1 MEIKKLPP
9 ESLRW
14 ICNPREFE
22 FNTTEEVQP
31 LEGTIG
37 QERALRAI
45 DFGLGL
51 ESQGF
56 NIYILGE
63 SGTGKTTTINKIL
76 EMRAMKEKI
85 PDDWCYVY
93 NFDDPDRPKTMSLT
107 PGMGIILQ
115 KDMDE
120 LINIL
125 KVEIPKIFESKEYEK
140 HRNQI
145 LEEYQEKSKEL
156 LSKIEVEA
164 TKKGFTLRK
173 TATGIILAPIKNGGE
188 TLSQDEF
195 GALEEDKRRRLE
207 ELSKGLQEKLN
218 DALRLAREGEK
229 ELKEKISK
237 LERDAALTAIGQLI
251 TELESKYRLYPEILK
266 YLEYVKE
273 DILLNLEDFKASEEA
288 IPSLPFLKMPKSE
301 PSFNRYKINVLVNNG
316 GAQGAPVV
324 IETNPTYLNLFGRIE
339 HKIQYG
345 IAITD
350 FTMIKAGSVH
360 RANGGY
366 LIVNAL
372 DLLRN
377 IFVWDALKRMIKN
390 REIKIED
397 IWEQYRLI
405 STVTLKPDPIP
416 LNIKVVLLGS
426 PYLYYLLY
434 NLDEDYKKLFKVK
447 ADFDNRMMKTKE
459 NLLKYASFIS
469 ARCREENLRHFDRT
483 GVAKVVEYGV
493 RLAEDQ
499 KRLSA
504 RFFNIADIVRE
515 ANYWAS
521 QDGNSYITSRHVE
534 KALEEKIYRSNKIE
548 ERIQEL
554 IDEGTIMVDV
564 DGAVVGQVNGIAVID
579 LGDYGFGKP
588 SRITAKTYTGK
599 AGVVN
604 IERETK
610 MSGRIHDKAHMIL
623 TSYLG
628 GKFSQ
633 ELPLTLSAS
642 ICFEQLYEEVEGDSA
657 TCTELYALLSSL
669 SGLPIKQGIAVTGSM
684 NQRGEVQPVGG
695 INEKIEG
702 FFEVCK
708 LERLIGEQGVI
719 IPERNVKNLML
730 KEAVVEAVRDG
741 KFHIY
746 PIEDIDEG
754 IEILTGVNA
763 GKKREDGT
771 YPEGTVNY
779 LVDKRLR
786 DIARTLKE
794 FDKGKKEGEGSS

>member
-76 EMRAMKEKI
+76 EMRAMKEKV

-115 KDMDE
+115 KDMDG

-125 KVEIPKIFESKEYEK
+125 KAEIPKIFESKEYEK

-195 GALEEDKRRRLE
+195 GALEEDRRRRLE
-207 ELSKGLQEKLN
+207 ELSKELQEKLN

-237 LERDAALTAIGQLI
+237 LERDAALTVVDQLI

-266 YLEYVKE
+266 YFEDVKE
-273 DILLNLEDFKASEEA
+273 DILVNLEDFKAPEEA
-288 IPSLPFLKMPKSE
+288 IPSLPFLKMPKAE
-301 PSFNRYKINVLVNNG
+301 PSFNRYKINVLVNNS

-366 LIVNAL
+366 LVVNAL

-405 STVTLKPDPIP
+405 STVTLKPEPIP

-447 ADFDNRMMKTKE
+447 ADFDNRMMRTKE

-483 GVAKVVEYGV
+483 GVAKVIEYGV

-504 RFFNIADIVRE
+504 KFFNIADIVRE

-521 QDGNSYITSRHVE
+521 QDGNSYITARHVE

-579 LGDYGFGKP
+579 LGDYSFGKP

-623 TSYLG
+623 TGYLG

-708 LERLIGEQGVI
+708 LGGLTGEQGVI

-741 KFHIY
+741 KFYIY
-746 PIEDIDEG
+746 PIGDIDEG
-754 IEILTGVNA
+754 IEILTGVDA
-763 GKKREDGT
+763 GKKREDGI

-786 DIARTLKE
+786 DIAMTLKE
-794 FDKGKKEGEGSS
+794 FDKGKKEGEGSP

>member
-76 EMRAMKEKI
+76 EMRAMKEKV

-93 NFDDPDRPKTMSLT
+93 NFDDPDRPTTMTLT
-107 PGMGIILQ
+107 SGMGIILQ

-125 KVEIPKIFESKEYEK
+125 TVEIPKIFESKEYEK

-195 GALEEDKRRRLE
+195 GDLEEDKRRRLE

-237 LERDAALTAIGQLI
+237 LERDAALTVIGQLI

-266 YLEYVKE
+266 YLEDVKE
-273 DILLNLEDFKASEEA
+273 DILVNMEDFKAPEEA
-288 IPSLPFLKMPKSE
+288 IPSLPFLKMPKAE

-405 STVTLKPDPIP
+405 STVTLKPEPIP

-447 ADFDNRMMKTKE
+447 ADFDNRMMRTKE

-483 GVAKVVEYGV
+483 GVAKVIEYGV

-521 QDGNSYITSRHVE
+521 QDGNTYITARHVE
-534 KALEEKIYRSNKIE
+534 KAIEEKIYRSNKIE

-708 LERLIGEQGVI
+708 LEGLIGEQGVI

-730 KEAVVEAVRDG
+730 KEAVLEAVKDG

-754 IEILTGVNA
+754 IEILTGVDA

-771 YPEGTVNY
+771 YSEGTVNY

>member
-63 SGTGKTTTINKIL
+63 SGTGKTTTINKKL
-76 EMRAMKEKI
+76 EMRAMKEKV

-115 KDMDE
+115 KDMDG

-125 KVEIPKIFESKEYEK
+125 KAEIPKIFESKEYEK

-195 GALEEDKRRRLE
+195 GALEEDRRRRLE
-207 ELSKGLQEKLN
+207 ELSKELQEKLN

-237 LERDAALTAIGQLI
+237 LERDAALTVVDQLI

-266 YLEYVKE
+266 YFEDVKE
-273 DILLNLEDFKASEEA
+273 DILVNLEDFKAPEEA
-288 IPSLPFLKMPKSE
+288 IPSLPFLKMPKAE
-301 PSFNRYKINVLVNNG
+301 PSFNRYKINVLVNNS

-366 LIVNAL
+366 LVVNAL

-405 STVTLKPDPIP
+405 STVTLKPEPIP

-447 ADFDNRMMKTKE
+447 ADFDNRMMRTKE

-483 GVAKVVEYGV
+483 GVAKVIEYGV

-504 RFFNIADIVRE
+504 KFFNIADIVRE

-521 QDGNSYITSRHVE
+521 QDGNSYITARHVE

-579 LGDYGFGKP
+579 LGDYSFGKP

-623 TSYLG
+623 TGYLG

-708 LERLIGEQGVI
+708 LGGLTGEQGVI

-741 KFHIY
+741 KFYIY
-746 PIEDIDEG
+746 PIGDIDEG
-754 IEILTGVNA
+754 IEILTGVDA
-763 GKKREDGT
+763 GKKREDGI

-786 DIARTLKE
+786 DIAMTLKE
-794 FDKGKKEGEGSS
+794 FDKGKKEGEGSP

>member
-1 MEIKKLPP
+1 MEIKKLQP

-76 EMRAMKEKI
+76 EMRAMKEKV

-195 GALEEDKRRRLE
+195 GALEEDRKRRLE
-207 ELSKGLQEKLN
+207 ELSKELQEKLN

-237 LERDAALTAIGQLI
+237 LERDAALTVIGQLI

-266 YLEYVKE
+266 YFEDVKE
-273 DILLNLEDFKASEEA
+273 DILVNLEDFKAPEEA
-288 IPSLPFLKMPKSE
+288 IPSLPFLKMPKAE
-301 PSFNRYKINVLVNNG
+301 PSFNRYKINVLVNNS

-405 STVTLKPDPIP
+405 STVTLKPEPIP

-447 ADFDNRMMKTKE
+447 ADFDNRMMRTKE
-459 NLLKYASFIS
+459 NLLKYTSFIS

-483 GVAKVVEYGV
+483 GVAKVIEYGV

-521 QDGNSYITSRHVE
+521 QDGNSYITARHVE
-534 KALEEKIYRSNKIE
+534 KALEEKIYRCNKIE

-623 TSYLG
+623 TGYLG

-708 LERLIGEQGVI
+708 LGGLAGEQGVI

-771 YPEGTVNY
+771 YSEGTVNY

-786 DIARTLKE
+786 DIAKTLKE

>member
-76 EMRAMKEKI
+76 EMRAMKEKV

-125 KVEIPKIFESKEYEK
+125 KAEIPKIFESKEYEK

-195 GALEEDKRRRLE
+195 GALEEDRRRRLE
-207 ELSKGLQEKLN
+207 ELSKELQEKLN

-237 LERDAALTAIGQLI
+237 LERDAALTVVDQLI

-266 YLEYVKE
+266 YFEDVKE
-273 DILLNLEDFKASEEA
+273 DILVNLEDFKAPEEA

-301 PSFNRYKINVLVNNG
+301 PSFNRYKINVLVNNS

-366 LIVNAL
+366 LVVNAL

-405 STVTLKPDPIP
+405 STVTLKPEPIP

-447 ADFDNRMMKTKE
+447 ADFDNRMMRTKE

-483 GVAKVVEYGV
+483 GVAKVIEYGV

-504 RFFNIADIVRE
+504 KFFNIADIVRE

-521 QDGNSYITSRHVE
+521 QDGNSYITARHVE
-534 KALEEKIYRSNKIE
+534 KALEEKIYRCNKIE

-579 LGDYGFGKP
+579 LGDYSFGKP

-623 TSYLG
+623 TGYLG

-708 LERLIGEQGVI
+708 LGGLTGEQGVI

-741 KFHIY
+741 KFYIY
-746 PIEDIDEG
+746 PIGDIDEG
-754 IEILTGVNA
+754 IEILTGVDA
-763 GKKREDGT
+763 GKKREDGI

-786 DIARTLKE
+786 DIAMTLKE
-794 FDKGKKEGEGSS
+794 FDKGKKEGEGFP

>member
-76 EMRAMKEKI
+76 EMRAMKEKV

-125 KVEIPKIFESKEYEK
+125 KAEIPKIFESKEYEK

-195 GALEEDKRRRLE
+195 GALEEDRRRRLE
-207 ELSKGLQEKLN
+207 ELSKELQEKLN

-237 LERDAALTAIGQLI
+237 LERDAALTVVDQLI

-266 YLEYVKE
+266 YFEDVKE
-273 DILLNLEDFKASEEA
+273 DILVNLEDFKAPEEA
-288 IPSLPFLKMPKSE
+288 IPSLPFLKMPKAE
-301 PSFNRYKINVLVNNG
+301 PSFNRYKINVLVNNS

-350 FTMIKAGSVH
+350 LTMIKAGSVH

-366 LIVNAL
+366 LVVNAL

-405 STVTLKPDPIP
+405 STVTLKPEPIP

-447 ADFDNRMMKTKE
+447 ADFDNRMMRTKE

-483 GVAKVVEYGV
+483 GVAKVIEYGV

-504 RFFNIADIVRE
+504 KFFNIADIVRE

-521 QDGNSYITSRHVE
+521 QDGNSYITARHVE

-579 LGDYGFGKP
+579 LGDYSFGKP

-623 TSYLG
+623 TGYLG

-708 LERLIGEQGVI
+708 LGGLTGEQGVI

-741 KFHIY
+741 KFYIY
-746 PIEDIDEG
+746 PIGDIDEG
-754 IEILTGVNA
+754 IEILTGVDA
-763 GKKREDGT
+763 GKKREDGI

-786 DIARTLKE
+786 DIAMTLKE
-794 FDKGKKEGEGSS
+794 FDKGKKEGEGFP

>member
-76 EMRAMKEKI
+76 EMRAMKEKV

-125 KVEIPKIFESKEYEK
+125 KAEIPKIFESKEYEK

-195 GALEEDKRRRLE
+195 GALEEDRRRRLE
-207 ELSKGLQEKLN
+207 ELSKELQEKLN

-237 LERDAALTAIGQLI
+237 LERDAALTVVDQLI

-266 YLEYVKE
+266 YFEDVKE
-273 DILLNLEDFKASEEA
+273 DILVNLEDFKAPEEA

-301 PSFNRYKINVLVNNG
+301 PSFNRYKINVLVNNS

-366 LIVNAL
+366 LVVNAL

-405 STVTLKPDPIP
+405 STVTLKPEPIP

-447 ADFDNRMMKTKE
+447 ADFDNRMMRTKE

-483 GVAKVVEYGV
+483 GVAKVIEYGV

-504 RFFNIADIVRE
+504 KFFNIADIVRE

-521 QDGNSYITSRHVE
+521 QDGNSYITARHVE
-534 KALEEKIYRSNKIE
+534 KALEEKIYRCNKIE

-623 TSYLG
+623 TGYLG

-708 LERLIGEQGVI
+708 LGGLTGEQGVI

-741 KFHIY
+741 KFYIY
-746 PIEDIDEG
+746 PIGDIDEG
-754 IEILTGVNA
+754 IEILTGVDA
-763 GKKREDGT
+763 GKKREDGI

-786 DIARTLKE
+786 DIAMTLKE
-794 FDKGKKEGEGSS
+794 FDKGKKEGEGFP

>member
-76 EMRAMKEKI
+76 EMRAMKEKV

-125 KVEIPKIFESKEYEK
+125 KAEIPKIFESKEYEK

-195 GALEEDKRRRLE
+195 GALEEDRRRRLE
-207 ELSKGLQEKLN
+207 ELSKELQEKLN

-237 LERDAALTAIGQLI
+237 LERDAALTVVDQLI

-266 YLEYVKE
+266 YFEDVKE
-273 DILLNLEDFKASEEA
+273 DILVNLEDFKAPEEA

-366 LIVNAL
+366 LVVNAM

-405 STVTLKPDPIP
+405 STVTLKPEPIP

-447 ADFDNRMMKTKE
+447 ADFDNRMMRTKE

-483 GVAKVVEYGV
+483 GVAKVIEYGV

-504 RFFNIADIVRE
+504 KFFNIADIVRE

-521 QDGNSYITSRHVE
+521 QDGNSYITARHVE
-534 KALEEKIYRSNKIE
+534 KALEEKIYRCNKIE

-579 LGDYGFGKP
+579 LGDYSFGKP

-623 TSYLG
+623 TGYLG

-708 LERLIGEQGVI
+708 LGGLTGEQGVI

-741 KFHIY
+741 KFYIY
-746 PIEDIDEG
+746 PIGDIDEG
-754 IEILTGVNA
+754 IEILTGVDS
-763 GKKREDGT
+763 GKKREDGI

-786 DIARTLKE
+786 DIAMTLKE
-794 FDKGKKEGEGSS
+794 FDKGKKEGEGSP

>member
-76 EMRAMKEKI
+76 EMRAMKEKV

-115 KDMDE
+115 KDMDG

-125 KVEIPKIFESKEYEK
+125 KAEIPKIFESKEYEK

-195 GALEEDKRRRLE
+195 GALEEDRRRRLE
-207 ELSKGLQEKLN
+207 ELSKELQEKLN

-237 LERDAALTAIGQLI
+237 LERDAALTVVDQLI
-251 TELESKYRLYPEILK
+251 TELESKYGLYPEILK
-266 YLEYVKE
+266 YFEDVKE
-273 DILLNLEDFKASEEA
+273 DILVNLEDFKAPEEA
-288 IPSLPFLKMPKSE
+288 IPSLPFLKMPKAE
-301 PSFNRYKINVLVNNG
+301 PSFNRYKINVLVNNS

-345 IAITD
+345 MAITD

-366 LIVNAL
+366 LVVNAL

-405 STVTLKPDPIP
+405 STVTLKPEPIP

-447 ADFDNRMMKTKE
+447 ADFDNRMMRTKE

-483 GVAKVVEYGV
+483 GVAKVIEYGV

-504 RFFNIADIVRE
+504 KFFNIADIVRE

-521 QDGNSYITSRHVE
+521 QDGNSYITARHVE

-579 LGDYGFGKP
+579 LGDYSFGKP

-623 TSYLG
+623 TGYLG

-708 LERLIGEQGVI
+708 LGGLTGEQGVI

-741 KFHIY
+741 KFYIY
-746 PIEDIDEG
+746 PIGDIDEG
-754 IEILTGVNA
+754 IEILTGVDA
-763 GKKREDGT
+763 GKKREDGI

-786 DIARTLKE
+786 DIAMTLKE
-794 FDKGKKEGEGSS
+794 FDKGKKEGEGSP

>member
-76 EMRAMKEKI
+76 EMRAMKEKV

-115 KDMDE
+115 KDMDG

-125 KVEIPKIFESKEYEK
+125 KAKIPKIFESKEYEK

-195 GALEEDKRRRLE
+195 GALEEDRRRRLE
-207 ELSKGLQEKLN
+207 ELSKELQEKLN

-237 LERDAALTAIGQLI
+237 LERDAALTVVDQLI

-266 YLEYVKE
+266 YFEDVKE
-273 DILLNLEDFKASEEA
+273 DILVNLEDFKAPEEA

-301 PSFNRYKINVLVNNG
+301 PSFNRYKINVLVNNS

-366 LIVNAL
+366 LVVNAL

-405 STVTLKPDPIP
+405 STVTLKPEPIP

-447 ADFDNRMMKTKE
+447 ADFDNRMMRTKE

-483 GVAKVVEYGV
+483 GVAKVIEYGV

-504 RFFNIADIVRE
+504 KFFNIADIVRE

-521 QDGNSYITSRHVE
+521 QDGNSYITARHVE
-534 KALEEKIYRSNKIE
+534 KALEEKIYRCNKIE

-623 TSYLG
+623 TGYLG

-708 LERLIGEQGVI
+708 LGGLTGEQGVI

-741 KFHIY
+741 KFYIY
-746 PIEDIDEG
+746 PIGDIDEG
-754 IEILTGVNA
+754 IEILTGVDA
-763 GKKREDGT
+763 GKKREDGI

-786 DIARTLKE
+786 DIAMTLKE
-794 FDKGKKEGEGSS
+794 FDKGKKEGEGFP

>member
-76 EMRAMKEKI
+76 EMRAMKEKV

-115 KDMDE
+115 KDMDG

-125 KVEIPKIFESKEYEK
+125 KAEIPKIFESKEYEK

-195 GALEEDKRRRLE
+195 GALEEDRRRRLE
-207 ELSKGLQEKLN
+207 ELSKELQEKLN

-237 LERDAALTAIGQLI
+237 LERDAALTVVDQLI
-251 TELESKYRLYPEILK
+251 TELESKYGLYPEILK
-266 YLEYVKE
+266 YFEDVKE
-273 DILLNLEDFKASEEA
+273 DILVNLEDFKAPEEA
-288 IPSLPFLKMPKSE
+288 IPSLPFLKMPKAE
-301 PSFNRYKINVLVNNG
+301 PSFNRYKINVLVNNS

-366 LIVNAL
+366 LVVNAL

-405 STVTLKPDPIP
+405 STVTLKPEPIP

-447 ADFDNRMMKTKE
+447 ADFDNRMMRTKE

-483 GVAKVVEYGV
+483 GVAKVIEYGV

-504 RFFNIADIVRE
+504 KFFNIADIVRE

-521 QDGNSYITSRHVE
+521 QDGNSYITARHVE
-534 KALEEKIYRSNKIE
+534 KALEEKIYRCNKIE

-623 TSYLG
+623 TGYLG

-708 LERLIGEQGVI
+708 LGGLTGEQGVI

-741 KFHIY
+741 KFYIY
-746 PIEDIDEG
+746 PIGDIDEG
-754 IEILTGVNA
+754 IEILTGVDA
-763 GKKREDGT
+763 GKKREDGI

-786 DIARTLKE
+786 DIAMTLKE
-794 FDKGKKEGEGSS
+794 FDKGKKEGEGFP

>member
-76 EMRAMKEKI
+76 EMRAMKEKV

-93 NFDDPDRPKTMSLT
+93 NFDDPDRPTTMTLT
-107 PGMGIILQ
+107 SGMGIILQ

-125 KVEIPKIFESKEYEK
+125 TVEIPKIFESKEYEK

-195 GALEEDKRRRLE
+195 GDLEEDKRRRLE

-237 LERDAALTAIGQLI
+237 LERDAALTVIGQLI

-266 YLEYVKE
+266 YLEDVKE
-273 DILLNLEDFKASEEA
+273 DILVNMEDFKAPEEA
-288 IPSLPFLKMPKSE
+288 IPSLPFLKMPKAE

-405 STVTLKPDPIP
+405 STVTLKPEPIP

-447 ADFDNRMMKTKE
+447 ADFDNRMMRTKE

-483 GVAKVVEYGV
+483 GVAKVIEYGV

-521 QDGNSYITSRHVE
+521 QDGNTYITARHVE
-534 KALEEKIYRSNKIE
+534 KAIEEKIYRSNKIE

-708 LERLIGEQGVI
+708 LEGLIGEQGVI

-730 KEAVVEAVRDG
+730 KEAVVEAVKDG

-754 IEILTGVNA
+754 IEILTGVDA

-771 YPEGTVNY
+771 YSEGTVNY